1 MRYLLLLLLLAGCK
15 QPEYRDYLIKVV
27 KPDGEV
33 YKVLKTRQSFKPMI
47 YTDRGGSLYTFKGSE
62 HYSNVYEALVGWML
76 EVE

>member
-33 YKVLKTRQSFKPMI
+33 YKVFKTRQSFKPII
-47 YTDRGGSLYTFKGSE
+47 YTDRSGCLYTYKGRE
-62 HYSNVYEALVGWML
+62 GFNNMYAAPVGWML